1 MSDFN
6 QKYRARF
13 ERLSSTNLSD
23 AMDALGFRGFTFG
36 IRPMQEKWRKVVGPA
51 VTMRMVSAGQT
62 PQKTHLGMNAIAAAQ
77 PGDVIVI
84 DNAGRMDTSCW
95 GGILANAAKAKGVT
109 ATVIDGCLRDL
120 DDCIDADYPVYAR
133 GTVVCTARGRVVE
146 AGTNEL
152 VNFGGVQV
160 RPGDIILGDSS
171 GGVVVPQERIDEVLE
186 KAEQLWQR
194 EEEMI
199 AEIRAGSDIL
209 AVDAKYGYNRMLR
222 RQEGGDGHES

>member
-6 QKYRARF
+6 EKYRARF
-13 ERLSSTNLSD
+13 EKLSSTNLSD

-62 PQKTHLGMNAIAAAQ
+62 VPKTHLGMNAIAAAE

-84 DNAGRMDTSCW
+84 DNGGRMDSSCW
-95 GGILANAAKAKGVT
+95 GGILANSAKVKGVA
-109 ATVIDGCLRDL
+109 ATIIDGCVRDL

-146 AGTNEL
+146 AETNGTID
-152 VNFGGVQV
+152 FGGVQV

-171 GGVVVPQERIDEVLE
+171 GVVVVPQERIDEVLE
-186 KAEQLWQR
+186 KAEQLWQK
-194 EEEMI
+194 EEDMV
-199 AEIRAGSDIL
+199 AQIRGGSDIL
-209 AVDAKYGYNRMLR
+209 SVDEKFGYNKML
-222 RQEGGDGHES
+222 SK